1 MNEVIFQGAENTNPL
16 NMAEVSLTFDNK
28 DQSLD
33 IDFDKVVITRRIY
46 RDGENE
52 YKINNKK
59 VRLKDIRELFLDTG
73 IGKEGY
79 SLIGQGR
86 IDEIISSSNLERRAI
101 FEEASGISKH
111 KYRRDEASKKLDKVT
126 EDLDIIEYEWEYKK
140 KDLAKLKIEAENHN
154 KWTSQSDLLNQKS
167 YHYMRNKSKSLLESK
182 KSVEAD
188 IEANHKLIADI
199 NKSIDIIKSKLG
211 PFNETYE
218 NLNNEILAKESKLRS
233 LEKVNENNK
242 NKIDLNTQKLSYSNK
257 DLARIEDNLSSNNEK
272 SSSLTTKLEAENQNL
287 SDKKLLI
294 ADLNEKIKDF
304 ELEINE
310 LSKDSDKIIAELE
323 TITSHKAAIDKS
335 IYDYEVS
342 KRSMEIIDQK
352 LAEEIKV
359 NQKRLAE
366 IQAEIEDLNIKL
378 KDLSAKKI
386 DLYNQSESISKD
398 INTRKEDLDK
408 INNDL
413 TYLNSKLNQNNIDL
427 KTQINEYKFSKNLLE
442 NNEGYFYSVSDFLNK
457 TKAQG
462 LDKLYIDTLA
472 NLISV
477 KEGYE
482 EIIDN
487 LMGAS
492 LQNIITRTKDDSRDL
507 IKFVNA
513 NHLGRITFLPIDSVS
528 GRRKGQPDYPEVI
541 AMAYDLIAY
550 DEKLTGIINQFL
562 GSTVVVKNIDDA
574 TSLSKNV
581 QGYKIIT
588 LDLDVISSWG
598 SMAAGSNK
606 NKKTNTGLL
615 NRKKNLKQSEI
626 KINKLRVEKAEIDT
640 SIEKVIEKK
649 HKLEDELQSLS
660 ERFEVLNTEKT
671 DLNNQITN
679 IDYKLENLNNR
690 KEELASNIE
699 TDNSNIEAIDIDDL
713 YAKRDKYGK
722 LVEDYTNKQKD
733 YENKVEDL
741 KASKIKN
748 QNDLELAQRDI
759 NMITNTIGQITDELN
774 NLAYSLKLEDK
785 LKAESTDIITEAAA
799 ENEKLNKEIARNK
812 ELIAKLEESLENLRS
827 ELSDKESQ
835 NKTQLEKLKTLEDE
849 LNNRE
854 LQKVK
859 YEYKLESYTKDYDN
873 LIDDIKPF
881 ISIGIDQL
889 EEKFKDQDKIDVT
902 KAELINLQ
910 KSINSIGYFTEDS
923 LENYKAARED
933 FIFIDRQLADLRESQ
948 ANILKMIEALESEM
962 KEEFKKNFDI
972 INEKFARIFT
982 TLFMGGEARLKLDN
996 EDELIAGV
1004 DIIARPPSKSLKS
1017 ISLLSGGEKALTA
1030 VALLF
1035 AIFETNPAPF
1045 AILDEIDAALDETNI
1060 KRYIE
1065 YLKTLSV
1072 NSQFIMITHR
1082 QTTMQLA
1089 EMIYGVTIGD
1099 DGISKIYSI
1108 DFDDN

>member
-1 MNEVIFQGAENTNPL
+1 
-16 NMAEVSLTFDNK
+16 
-28 DQSLD
+28 
-33 IDFDKVVITRRIY
+33 
-46 RDGENE
+46 
-52 YKINNKK
+52 
-59 VRLKDIRELFLDTG
+59 
-73 IGKEGY
+73 
-79 SLIGQGR
+79 
-86 IDEIISSSNLERRAI
+86 
-101 FEEASGISKH
+101 
-111 KYRRDEASKKLDKVT
+111 
-126 EDLDIIEYEWEYKK
+126 
-140 KDLAKLKIEAENHN
+140 
-154 KWTSQSDLLNQKS
+154 
-167 YHYMRNKSKSLLESK
+167 
-182 KSVEAD
+182 
-188 IEANHKLIADI
+188 
-199 NKSIDIIKSKLG
+199 
-211 PFNETYE
+211 
-218 NLNNEILAKESKLRS
+218 
-233 LEKVNENNK
+233 
-242 NKIDLNTQKLSYSNK
+242 
-257 DLARIEDNLSSNNEK
+257 
-272 SSSLTTKLEAENQNL
+272 
-287 SDKKLLI
+287 
-294 ADLNEKIKDF
+294 
-304 ELEINE
+304 
-310 LSKDSDKIIAELE
+310 
-323 TITSHKAAIDKS
+323 
-335 IYDYEVS
+335 
-342 KRSMEIIDQK
+342 
-352 LAEEIKV
+352 
-359 NQKRLAE
+359 
-366 IQAEIEDLNIKL
+366 
-378 KDLSAKKI
+378 
-386 DLYNQSESISKD
+386 
-398 INTRKEDLDK
+398 
-408 INNDL
+408 
-413 TYLNSKLNQNNIDL
+413 
-427 KTQINEYKFSKNLLE
+427 
-442 NNEGYFYSVSDFLNK
+442 
-457 TKAQG
+457 
-462 LDKLYIDTLA
+462 
-472 NLISV
+472 
-477 KEGYE
+477 
-482 EIIDN
+482 
-487 LMGAS
+487 MGAS
-492 LQNIITRTKDDSRDL
+492 LQNIITRTKDESRDL

-528 GRRKGQPDYPEVI
+528 GGRKGQPDYPEVI

-550 DEKLTGIINQFL
+550 DEKLRGIINQFL

-574 TSLSKNV
+574 TSLSKKV

-626 KINKLRVEKAEIDT
+626 KINKLRAEKAEIDT

-690 KEELASNIE
+690 KVELASNIE

-722 LVEDYTNKQKD
+722 LVEDYTNKQKV

-741 KASKIKN
+741 KESKIKS
-748 QNDLELAQRDI
+748 QNDLELAQRDV

-785 LKAESTDIITEAAA
+785 LKDESTDIITEAAA

-859 YEYKLESYTKDYDN
+859 YEYKLESHTKDYDN

-881 ISIGIDQL
+881 ISIEIDQL

-923 LENYKAARED
+923 LENYKAASED